1 MIRPPRRHSC
11 VRALASALAVAL
23 AVLLH
28 VGAAQALIISEVL
41 ANPVGGFGS
50 DDGLEYV
57 ELYNDGATTLT
68 DLSGYS
74 LGWGGGDYTFGT
86 LDLAA
91 LGVVNLAPGDYI
103 VIGNT
108 ASPVDFDPDLPDGFI
123 AAAGVGLFDVPVG
136 SIGTNNPI
144 DAVIYTHLLGGN
156 FNNLIDE
163 TGAVGTIDATTGAA
177 GESIERQTLG
187 GGWSNAAAPTPGGGS
202 LIPEP
207 STALLTAVGLLLL
220 GVRRRR

>member
-1 MIRPPRRHSC
+1 MLRPPRRHSS
-11 VRALASALAVAL
+11 VRSIASALAVAL
-23 AVLLH
+23 AALLH
-28 VGAAQALIISEVL
+28 AGTSEALIITEVL

-74 LGWGGGDYTFGT
+74 LGWGGADYTFGT
-86 LDLAA
+86 LDLGL
-91 LGVVNLAPGDYI
+91 LGTINLAPGDFI

-144 DAVIYTHLLGGN
+144 DAVIYSHIFGGN

-163 TGAVGTIDATTGAA
+163 TGAVGAVDATTGGA

-187 GGWSNAAAPTPGGGS
+187 GTWSNAATPTPGTS
-202 LIPEP
+202 TLIPEP
-207 STALLTAVGLLLL
+207 STALLTALGLLLL
-220 GVRRRR
+220 GTRRRR